1 MRRVRT
7 VLAALLLVFAA
18 VAGPVRAAL
27 LEVDA
32 EPANRPWW
40 ERARWQPQATV
51 VRGVPIKRL
60 HPDWCAAEA
69 LGRETIGEAL
79 LGPDAGDPLAGGLS
93 FSLEGSFDGSGR
105 PQLAFVGAYRRCA
118 GERGLFVT
126 IVEPHPQ
133 RPRMRFLVEVP
144 NSPSAFAA
152 LGRDPDGTLVVWWC
166 AACDHGVRIEFN
178 RESKSFFVG
187 GAAQRPR

>member
-1 MRRVRT
+1 MRRNSIGLLVS
-7 VLAALLLVFAA
+7 LLLGA
-18 VAGPVRAAL
+18 VAPAASDPVL
-27 LEVDA
+27 VVDS
-32 EPANRPWW
+32 EPAVRPWW
-40 ERARWQPQATV
+40 ERARWQPAATV

-69 LGRETIGEAL
+69 LSRETIGETL
-79 LGPDAGDPLAGGLS
+79 LGAAGGSPLAGGLA
-93 FSLEGSFDGSGR
+93 FSLEGNFDGSGR

-118 GERGLFVT
+118 GEQGLFAA

-133 RPRMRFLVEVP
+133 RPRMKFLVEVP

-152 LGRDPDGTLVVWWC
+152 LGREPDGTLAVWWC

-178 RESKSFFVG
+178 RETKAFFVAG
-187 GAAQRPR
+187 SAQRQR

>member
-1 MRRVRT
+1 MRRGALLS
-7 VLAALLLVFAA
+7 VLAALLASAA
-18 VAGPVRAAL
+18 VAATDAPLV
-27 LEVDA
+27 VDA
-32 EPANRPWW
+32 EPAVRPWW
-40 ERARWQPQATV
+40 ERARWQPRSTS

-69 LGRETIGEAL
+69 FSRELFGETL
-79 LGPDAGDPLAGGLS
+79 LGAAAGDPLAGGRA
-93 FSLEGSFDGSGR
+93 FSIEGSFDGSGR

-118 GERGLFVT
+118 GEPGLFAA

-133 RPRMRFLVEVP
+133 RPRMKFLVEVP

-166 AACDHGVRIEFN
+166 ADCDQGVRIEFN
-178 RESKSFFVG
+178 RDSKAFFVG
-187 GAAQRPR
+187 GVATRPR

>member
-1 MRRVRT
+1 MTRWVIG
-7 VLAALLLVFAA
+7 LLLGLLLSVAA
-18 VAGPVRAAL
+18 VAAGEPVL
-27 LEVDA
+27 VVDS
-32 EPANRPWW
+32 EPAVRPWW
-40 ERARWQPQATV
+40 ERARWQPTATS

-69 LGRETIGEAL
+69 LSRETIGEAL
-79 LGPDAGDPLAGGLS
+79 LSAAAGDPLAGGLA
-93 FSLEGSFDGSGR
+93 FAIEGNFDGSGR

-118 GERGLFVT
+118 GEQGLFAA

-133 RPRMRFLVEVP
+133 RPRMKFLVEVP

-152 LGRDPDGTLVVWWC
+152 LGREPDGTLAVWWC

-178 RESKSFFVG
+178 RETKAFFVG
-187 GAAQRPR
+187 GSGLRPR

>member
-1 MRRVRT
+1 MSRGLIVLLLGCLLGSG
-7 VLAALLLVFAA
+7 VLAAGEPVLV
-18 VAGPVRAAL
+18 
-27 LEVDA
+27 VDR
-32 EPANRPWW
+32 EPAQLPWW
-40 ERARWQPQATV
+40 ERARWQPASTS

-69 LGRETIGEAL
+69 LSREAIGETL
-79 LGPDAGDPLAGGLS
+79 LGVESGNPLAGGLA
-93 FSLEGSFDGSGR
+93 FAIDGSFDGSGR
-105 PQLAFVGAYRRCA
+105 PQTAFVGAYRRCA
-118 GERGLFVT
+118 GEQGLFAA

-178 RESKSFFVG
+178 RESKAFFVG
-187 GAAQRPR
+187 GTAQRPR